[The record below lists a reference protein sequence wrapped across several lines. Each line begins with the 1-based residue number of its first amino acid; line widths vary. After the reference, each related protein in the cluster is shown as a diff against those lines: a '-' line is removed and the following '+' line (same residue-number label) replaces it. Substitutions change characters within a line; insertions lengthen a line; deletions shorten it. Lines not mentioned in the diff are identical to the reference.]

1 MRFSFNNIANP
12 IKIANFLLRRVRGWY
27 YTFRYVNA
35 GVGKIVFG
43 NAFTSVK
50 FIKRKKSTFHLDG
63 VLTIASHSYV
73 GGSVVIVMER
83 NASLVIK
90 KDFSIG
96 PGVQISLMSGAI
108 LSIGGQLKESGS
120 GITSNS
126 ILMVKKS
133 LKIGYDFICA
143 WDVYITDCDWHQ
155 ISGQEAQADVEIGN
169 HVWIAN
175 SCNILKGTK
184 IGDNC
189 IIASNSKLINKQFD
203 DDSLIAGIPAKI
215 IKNDIQW
222 SRDME
227 R

>member
-50 FIKRKKSTFHLDG
+50 F
-63 VLTIASHSYV
+63 
-73 GGSVVIVMER
+73 
-83 NASLVIK
+83 K

-96 PGVQISLMSGAI
+96 PGGQISLMSGAI